1 MYFSENSNLTF
12 VQYDLTLGSDHGMSI
27 YLPERKFVPG
37 LLSTKFGGHIDF
49 DSGDI
54 MVLTFH
60 VITVM

>member
-1 MYFSENSNLTF
+1 
-12 VQYDLTLGSDHGMSI
+12 MSI